1 MTARSKINRHI
12 FGLFLEAKRIARG
25 LTRAAVAKEADV
37 PIEAVRMA
45 VDRLAISKA
54 SFRKLCAW
62 QGEKPEIF
70 YGPPIPKIVFG
81 QTMTRKE
88 ALAELERAG
97 EHLVSIG
104 GGQ

>member
-1 MTARSKINRHI
+1 MKINRHV

-45 VDRLAISKA
+45 VDREAISKA
-54 SFRKLCAW
+54 SFLKLCAW
-62 QGEKPEIF
+62 QGEEPEIF
-70 YGPPIPKIVFG
+70 YGPAIPKIVTG

-88 ALAELERAG
+88 ALAELATAG
-97 EHLVSIG
+97 EQLAAIG
-104 GGQ
+104 GGP

>member
-1 MTARSKINRHI
+1 MRINRHI

-25 LTRAAVAKEADV
+25 LTRATVAKEADV
-37 PIEAVRMA
+37 PLDAVLMA

-54 SFRKLCAW
+54 SFLKLCAW
-62 QGEKPEIF
+62 QGEEPEIF
-70 YGPPIPKIVFG
+70 YGPAIPKIAVG

-97 EHLVSIG
+97 EQIAAIG
-104 GGQ
+104 GGP